1 MKVYLLENYFCIPF
15 KAAVSIFRK
24 KDTIVISV
32 KPRIQLPR
40 NFIFSF
46 SPHPPCK
53 FDFTTMERNI
63 VTRKKKLL
71 LSCRIEVLR
80 KFMMLTG
87 KTKVIFP
94 W

>member
-1 MKVYLLENYFCIPF
+1 MKVYLLENYPRIPF

-40 NFIFSF
+40 NFIVSF
-46 SPHPPCK
+46 SASCK

-71 LSCRIEVLR
+71 LSCTIEVLR
-80 KFMMLTG
+80 KFMMPTG
-87 KTKVIFP
+87 KN
-94 W
+94 